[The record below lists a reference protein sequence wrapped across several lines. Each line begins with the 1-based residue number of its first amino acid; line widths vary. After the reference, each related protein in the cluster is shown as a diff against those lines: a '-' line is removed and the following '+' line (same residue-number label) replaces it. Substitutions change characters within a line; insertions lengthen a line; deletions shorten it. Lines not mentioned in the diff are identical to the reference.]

1 VTFLSNIWR
10 DLVEKRLWPVALA
23 LIVALVAV
31 PVLLGRDSSEETVA
45 QPPGAGAAPTAP
57 RPGRAAVKVKAAREG
72 ATRERAGTVRDPF
85 KGPRARTARAPTA
98 DAPAPGSEPSS
109 NESAGP
115 SPSGGAATPA
125 PGGVPDPAETQSAP
139 EPKPQTQALDVYGL
153 TLRLG
158 HAGRLTTRPDV
169 ARLTPLPSPANPFLV
184 FLGVL
189 KDGRT
194 AAFLVSGDAEA
205 TGDGNCRASASACET
220 IELQPGDTELFDRQG
235 VRYRMDLVR
244 LARRHV
250 APPEVAA
257 QTAQRHSSFGA
268 QLLRDAHMRGDKAYA
283 AADGYRWLPD
293 RAVIARATAAATVA
307 GAREQAPGEPVWHY
321 GLG

>member
-115 SPSGGAATPA
+115 SPSRGAATPA
-125 PGGVPDPAETQSAP
+125 PAGVPDTAETQPAP

-153 TLRLG
+153 TLRFG